1 MKYCVDWNRCVEER
15 KQESMINLKDL
26 QLQELE
32 NFIKELGEP
41 KFRAKQVFGWLYKD
55 TGKSNGSSGG
65 PGGVTDFDQ
74 MTNVPKALREKLAE
88 RASLGILEPLQ
99 VQVSKLDGTR
109 KYLFGLEDGNAI
121 ESVFMKYKYGN
132 SICVSSQAGCRMGC
146 RFCASGMD
154 GLRRNLTPGEI
165 IGQLLAA
172 EKDTGEKI
180 NHVVVMGTGE
190 PFDNYENLSAFL
202 RLLHAPEGLNLS
214 YRNITVSSC
223 GIVPGIMDFG
233 EDFPQVNLAISLH
246 APNDEIRSSMMPV
259 SRAYPMDQLLEA
271 CREYTKKTSR
281 RITFEYTLVKGVN
294 DQPHHGEEL
303 ANKLRGMLCHVNLIP
318 LNAVQE
324 SGLHTTERKD
334 AEQFRDLLEAKGI
347 PATIRREL
355 GDDIDGACGQLR
367 LTNCR
372 KGGKES
378 KEF

>member
-1 MKYCVDWNRCVEER
+1 
-15 KQESMINLKDL
+15 MINLKDL

-41 KFRAKQVFGWLYKD
+41 KFRAKQVFGGLYKD
-55 TGKSNGSSGG
+55 TGKADGSSRG

-74 MTNVPKALREKLAE
+74 MTNVPKTLREKLAE

-214 YRNITVSSC
+214 YRSITVSTC
-223 GIVPGIMDFG
+223 GIVSGIMDFG

-259 SRAYPMDQLLEA
+259 SRAYPMDQLLDA
-271 CREYTKKTSR
+271 CRQYTKKTSR

-318 LNAVQE
+318 LNTVKE
-324 SGLHTTERKD
+324 SCLDTTERKD

-378 KEF
+378 KDF